1 MQILTAAQTTY
12 DVASS
17 NYSKL
22 TISASDADSFT
33 VNVVNDD
40 NTLSL
45 VSTDDAR
52 ANAIDA
58 THRTI
63 VLYGGP
69 VYRVSRVA
77 GNTSTA
83 HFYGIPA

>member
-1 MQILTAAQTTY
+1 MQILKAADTTY
-12 DVASS
+12 DVSS
-17 NYSKL
+17 SSYSKL
-22 TISASDADSFT
+22 TISASAADSFT
-33 VNVVNDD
+33 VNIVNDD
-40 NTLSL
+40 NTLTL

-69 VYRVSRVA
+69 TYRVTRVS

-83 HFYGIPA
+83 HIYGIPA